1 MTNLRIGLYRNHLDA
16 ELSVLHPIA
25 ALQAYNVTA
34 LGPDVSLAV
43 ARDELFGDSLFVVSA
58 ASLVEAGYV
67 HVDAEVTP

>member
-1 MTNLRIGLYRNHLDA
+1 MSTLHIGLYRNHLGA

-25 ALQAYNVTA
+25 ARQTYNVTS

-58 ASLVEAGYV
+58 ASLVDAGYV
-67 HVDAEVTP
+67 HIDEVAP